1 MGYTTNFTGHLNFN
15 KKPTNALKEYINNFS
30 KSRRMKR
37 DINKIKELDANW
49 QNNCF
54 KGKLG
59 IEGDYYIGKDENSVV
74 DINCPPGNQPGL
86 WCDWII
92 NDDDKLV
99 WNGVEKFYNYKE
111 WLEYLIFHFLERDG
125 YILNGEIEFQGEY
138 EEDHGFIVVKDNYVE
153 IKMDYIII

>member
-1 MGYTTNFTGHLNFN
+1 MGYTTTLTGHLSFN
-15 KKPTNALKEYINNFS
+15 KKPNNELKKYINNFS

-37 DINKIKELDANW
+37 DVNKIKELDANW

-59 IEGDYYIGKDENSVV
+59 LEGEYYISKDENSV
-74 DINCPPGNQPGL
+74 INYNCPPSTQPSL

-92 NDDDKLV
+92 NDKDELV
-99 WNGVEKFYNYKE
+99 WDGIEKFYNYKE
-111 WLEYLIFHFLERDG
+111 WLEYLIKNFFEGDG

-138 EEDHGFIVVKDNYVE
+138 EEDHGFIVVKDNHVE
-153 IKMDYIII
+153 IKMDY